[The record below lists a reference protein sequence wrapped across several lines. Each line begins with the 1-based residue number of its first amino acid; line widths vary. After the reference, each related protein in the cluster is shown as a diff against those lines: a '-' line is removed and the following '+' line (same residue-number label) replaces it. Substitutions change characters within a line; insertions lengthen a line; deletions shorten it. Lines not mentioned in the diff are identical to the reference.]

1 MVREIRW
8 CGVGKIFGGKK
19 WRVKP
24 GGGWMWSYRGIRQE
38 ECGGMRL
45 GEDGRKGWC
54 GGVRGWVVGRQ
65 DDDTG
70 MRGRERRWW
79 CFKQSDAW

>member
-1 MVREIRW
+1 
-8 CGVGKIFGGKK
+8 
-19 WRVKP
+19 
-24 GGGWMWSYRGIRQE
+24 
-38 ECGGMRL
+38 MRL
-45 GEDGRKGWC
+45 GEDGRKGRC

-70 MRGRERRWW
+70 VRGRERRWW